1 LCAKLMNWKI
11 DIKSEEEK
19 RQEVESVM
27 ASLVVP
33 GAPISALAEHGLTES
48 ILGKLTEAGIGTVEK
63 LGSMTPE
70 ELEEIP
76 GIGPKLVER
85 IQVAVN
91 GYYLQFEE
99 VLEEG
104 PAEGAAAGEPAA
116 PEVAAGAEGA
126 EVVEEPVPAEVV
138 EAVPETASAGPAQTA
153 DSAEPAGES
162 DTIKDS
168 D

>member
-1 LCAKLMNWKI
+1 
-11 DIKSEEEK
+11 
-19 RQEVESVM
+19 M
-27 ASLVVP
+27 AALVVP
-33 GAPISALAEHGLTES
+33 GAPISALMEHGLTES

-99 VLEEG
+99 VLEE
-104 PAEGAAAGEPAA
+104 PTDEGAAAVEPPA
-116 PEVAAGAEGA
+116 PEVLAGAEA
-126 EVVEEPVPAEVV
+126 AEEPVPVEVV
-138 EAVPETASAGPAQTA
+138 EAVPETVSVGLVQAP
-153 DSAEPAGES
+153 DSAESAGES

>member
-1 LCAKLMNWKI
+1 
-11 DIKSEEEK
+11 
-19 RQEVESVM
+19 
-27 ASLVVP
+27 
-33 GAPISALAEHGLTES
+33 
-48 ILGKLTEAGIGTVEK
+48 
-63 LGSMTPE
+63 MTPE

-99 VLEEG
+99 VLEE
-104 PAEGAAAGEPAA
+104 PAAEGAAAGEIPV
-116 PEVAAGAEGA
+116 PEAAAGPEGA
-126 EVVEEPVPAEVV
+126 EVAGEPVPAEVV
-138 EAVPETASAGPAQTA
+138 EAVPEKVSVGPAQTA
-153 DSAEPAGES
+153 DSAESTGES

>member
-1 LCAKLMNWKI
+1 
-11 DIKSEEEK
+11 
-19 RQEVESVM
+19 
-27 ASLVVP
+27 
-33 GAPISALAEHGLTES
+33 
-48 ILGKLTEAGIGTVEK
+48 
-63 LGSMTPE
+63 MTPE

-116 PEVAAGAEGA
+116 PEVAAVA
-126 EVVEEPVPAEVV
+126 EVAAAVEEPIPAEVV
-138 EAVPETASAGPAQTA
+138 EAVPETVSVGPAQTA